1 MTPDQMI
8 TGTNRRHRIRRLNTK
23 GNHMGE
29 KGNMTS
35 SELTSML
42 AGQGGG
48 AAALV
53 GTAGDTVTTVMTGS
67 GTTVIDTASSLGE
80 KLVDK
85 GIGISGDE
93 ARDRIRERRESR
105 AMHADDPSPAPP
117 DDEGTEPPRSAG
129 D

>member
-1 MTPDQMI
+1 
-8 TGTNRRHRIRRLNTK
+8 
-23 GNHMGE
+23 MGE

-42 AGQGGG
+42 AGQGGS

-53 GTAGDTVTTVMTGS
+53 GTAGESVTTVMTGS

-85 GIGISGDE
+85 GIGIGGDE
-93 ARDRIRERRESR
+93 ARDRIKERRESR
-105 AMHADDPSPAPP
+105 AEQAGAGTEGSA
-117 DDEGTEPPRSAG
+117 DEGSEPPLPG
-129 D
+129 G

>member
-1 MTPDQMI
+1 
-8 TGTNRRHRIRRLNTK
+8 
-23 GNHMGE
+23 MGE

-48 AAALV
+48 AAAVV
-53 GTAGDTVTTVMTGS
+53 GTAGESVTTVMTGS

-85 GIGISGDE
+85 GIGIGGDE
-93 ARDRIRERRESR
+93 ARDRIKERRESR
-105 AMHADDPSPAPP
+105 ARQPEENS
-117 DDEGTEPPRSAG
+117 DEDTEPPRPAA

>member
-1 MTPDQMI
+1 
-8 TGTNRRHRIRRLNTK
+8 
-23 GNHMGE
+23 MGE

-35 SELTSML
+35 SELSSML
-42 AGQGGG
+42 AGQGGSDP
-48 AAALV
+48 AVV
-53 GTAGDTVTTVMTGS
+53 GGGESVTTVMAAQ

-93 ARDRIRERRESR
+93 ARDRIKERRESR
-105 AMHADDPSPAPP
+105 SVSEPGIEETRG
-117 DDEGTEPPRSAG
+117 EGAEPPQPGG

>member
-1 MTPDQMI
+1 
-8 TGTNRRHRIRRLNTK
+8 
-23 GNHMGE
+23 MGE

-42 AGQGGG
+42 AGQGGS
-48 AAALV
+48 AAAVV

-85 GIGISGDE
+85 GIGIGGDE
-93 ARDRIRERRESR
+93 ARERIKERRESR
-105 AMHADDPSPAPP
+105 SAQPDAGTGEVP
-117 DDEGTEPPRSAG
+117 DDRTEPPPTASA
-129 D
+129 